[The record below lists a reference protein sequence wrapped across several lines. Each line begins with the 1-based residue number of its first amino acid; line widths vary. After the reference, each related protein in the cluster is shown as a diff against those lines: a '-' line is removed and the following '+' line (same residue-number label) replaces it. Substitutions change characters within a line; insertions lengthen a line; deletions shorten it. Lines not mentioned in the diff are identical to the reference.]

1 MKRVLSFAYGTFGYV
16 CFLATFLYAIGF
28 VGDVLVPKSVDSG
41 PAGPVSTA
49 IGINVVLMSLFAI
62 QHSGMARRSFKQF
75 WMRIVAPPIERATY
89 VLFSCV
95 VLGLMYW
102 QWQPIPMVIWNVE
115 NPVGRAL
122 LQGMFWMGW
131 VIALLS
137 SFMVNHFDLFGL
149 RQVWLHLQQRNYG
162 EVRFRM
168 VGFYK
173 FVRHPL
179 QTGFLIAFWATPTM
193 TAGHLLFSVVVTAY
207 ILVAVKFFEE
217 RDLVR
222 MFGNTYRRYQ
232 QQVAMFVPLPKFGA
246 APRRVGADSVAG
258 D

>member
-1 MKRVLSFAYGTFGYV
+1 MKRIVSFAYGTFGYV
-16 CFLATFLYAIGF
+16 CFLVTLLYAIGF
-28 VGDVLVPKSVDSG
+28 VGDVLVPKSINSG
-41 PAGPVSTA
+41 TAGPLGTA
-49 IGINVVLMSLFAI
+49 VVINVALLSLFAV

-75 WMRIVAPPIERATY
+75 WMKIVAPPIERATY
-89 VLFSCV
+89 VLFSCAA
-95 VLGLMYW
+95 LGLMYW
-102 QWQPIPMVIWNVE
+102 QWRPIPMVIWDVE
-115 NPVGRAL
+115 NPAGRTVILGLYAA
-122 LQGMFWMGW
+122 GW
-131 VIALLS
+131 VIVLLS
-137 SFMVNHFDLFGL
+137 SFMINHFDLFGL

-162 EVRFRM
+162 EVRFRT

-232 QQVAMFVPLPKFGA
+232 QQVAMFLPLPRLGAA
-246 APRRVGADSVAG
+246 APRVSEDSVTG